1 VSRPS
6 HDTDKRLLAAG
17 RTVLMEHGFGG
28 LTLRGVAA
36 KAKVNLGMFSY
47 HFKGKDD
54 FVRQV
59 AQNLYD
65 DFFRDFSVQV
75 EGEKDPLEALRKGL
89 VRLAFFVRDNQVLA
103 RSLAKD
109 LMNGNPEAK
118 RFAMANGP
126 RHGQVLAALVQRCQ
140 KEKRLSE
147 QPPGTAM
154 VLLMSSVIFP
164 VIMCEG
170 AKAMVARLPFKTT
183 KKKVELVM
191 LGDESIRARV
201 DLALKALA

>member
-17 RTVLMEHGFGG
+17 RSVLLEQGFSG

-36 KAKVNLGMFSY
+36 KAKVNLGMFAY

-59 AQNLYD
+59 AQTVYD
-65 DFFRDFSVQV
+65 DFFRDFSIQV

-89 VRLAFFVRDNQVLA
+89 VRLAFFVRDHQALA

-109 LMNGNPEAK
+109 LMNGNAEAK
-118 RFAMANGP
+118 RFAMANAP
-126 RHGQVLAALVQRCQ
+126 RHGKVLAELVQRCQ
-140 KEKRLSE
+140 KEKRLADL
-147 QPPGTAM
+147 PKGTAM
-154 VLLMSSVIFP
+154 VMLMSGTIFP

-170 AKAMVARLPFKTT
+170 AKAMVARMPFKAT
-183 KKKVELVM
+183 KKMVEHAM
-191 LGDESIRARV
+191 LGDDFIRNRI
-201 DLALKALA
+201 DLLLKALA